1 MLQLCIK
8 PTHTHTLY
16 SRYVIC
22 LYYRCSDNFVGM
34 HYHIVCYCIVCCIV
48 CCINLST
55 MLYVVTKPISCMLK
69 YVLNPPYLPS
79 LCHMSYVICH
89 MSYVFTTYLH
99 IHIYIHPYIHTYT
112 HMHTHTHTHTYT
124 HTHIH
129 TYTHTHT
136 HIHTQTHTHIHTKTH
151 THIHTNTHTHTYIHT
166 HRGQYGF
173 LPFSAFTS
181 HIPPNAATIY
191 VLAERR
197 DRKGSARTQKVE
209 LGFMGLMGFIL
220 VYMGFIWV
228 LYGFYGFYVLAERRD
243 RKGSAR
249 TQKVYK
255 THKTQL

>member
-16 SRYVIC
+16 SLYVIC

-136 HIHTQTHTHIHTKTH
+136 HTHTNTHTHTHKNTH
-151 THIHTNTHTHTYIHT
+151 THTHKHTHTYIHT
-166 HRGQYGF
+166 HTHRSIWLSSLLRLHITHPPQRGHHLCARREARQKRKRAHTKGRVGFYGSYGF
-173 LPFSAFTS
+173 YIGL
-181 HIPPNAATIY
+181 Y
-191 VLAERR
+191 
-197 DRKGSARTQKVE
+197 
-209 LGFMGLMGFIL
+209 GF
-220 VYMGFIWV
+220 YMGFIWV
-228 LYGFYGFYVLAERRD
+228 LWVLCARREA
-243 RKGSAR
+243 RQKGQCAH
-249 TQKVYK
+249 TKGI
-255 THKTQL
+255 